1 MWLQLFIFI
10 VALWGLKTYPENGNV
25 YQQQKA
31 RKKYIILIMLLFII
45 QSGFRHLAVGTD
57 TFSFYQDFKEIQQMS
72 FTDLVNSFVNF
83 VRTDEGKDPGYKIL
97 QYLFATILPSFR
109 LFLLSIA
116 IFIFFA
122 LGKLLYRYTNSNK
135 EVLVAV
141 ALYQCLY
148 YSFLSITGL
157 RQTIATGFL
166 LFAVPYILE
175 KKWGKA
181 LLLIL
186 IASTQHKSALLF
198 VPFLALPYIKN
209 SRNLIICAFIVFFPM
224 WKMGNSIAVFF
235 MSGTRFEQ
243 YAMFLEG
250 FDGAGAYNFT
260 AFIVLLVVG
269 LFLKN
274 RQVTSI
280 NQYSYVFINAV
291 SVAFALTPLTLID
304 PSNMRIVQ
312 YYSIFCLISLPHLLT
327 SIKRNGGSFD
337 LHMIV
342 FFVFSLYTVFGL
354 QYDYCFFWQDMRLGS
369 NYGLSVPF
377 NEFDI

>member
-10 VALWGLKTYPENGNV
+10 VALWGLKAYPENGNV

-31 RKKYIILIMLLFII
+31 RKKYIILIMVLFII

-83 VRTDEGKDPGYKIL
+83 VKTDEGKDPGYKIL

-116 IFIFFA
+116 IFIFTA

-209 SRNLIICAFIVFFPM
+209 SRYLIICAFIAFFPM

-280 NQYSYVFINAV
+280 NQYSYVFVNAV
-291 SVAFALTPLTLID
+291 SVALALTPLTLID

-312 YYSIFCLISLPHLLT
+312 YYSIFCLISLPQLLT
-327 SIKRNGGSFD
+327 SVKRSCGLLD
-337 LHMIV
+337 PHTIV
-342 FFVFSLYTVFGL
+342 FLILSLYTVVGL
-354 QYDYCFFWQDMRLGS
+354 QYDYGFFWQNLRLES
-369 NYGLSVPF
+369 NYGISVPF
-377 NEFDI
+377 SDFDI